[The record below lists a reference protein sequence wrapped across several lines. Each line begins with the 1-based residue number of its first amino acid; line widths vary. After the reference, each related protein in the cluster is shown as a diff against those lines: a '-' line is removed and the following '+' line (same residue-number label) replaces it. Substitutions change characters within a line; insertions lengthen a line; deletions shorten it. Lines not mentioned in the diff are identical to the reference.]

1 MLVTEKGERKMKQYV
16 ICQVID
22 GIKYLAAYAET
33 RQEAIEKAELL
44 GLRTGDRYVV
54 VTAEEAV
61 GLQYP

>member
-1 MLVTEKGERKMKQYV
+1 MKQYV

-22 GIKYLAAYAET
+22 GMKYLAAYAET

-44 GLRTGDRYVV
+44 GLRTGGRYVV
-54 VTAEEAV
+54 VTAEEAE